1 MNYRLIIQQL
11 TFYYKFNTQQNMLSR
26 TTFIIAPIAL
36 LLTLSLII
44 VIPSVFS
51 SAIQPDTVY
60 NTLIYEISKDLSEN
74 IEFYN
79 TKCDNWNNNYTIN
92 IEDMNNT

>member
-1 MNYRLIIQQL
+1 
-11 TFYYKFNTQQNMLSR
+11 MLSR

-36 LLTLSLII
+36 ILTLSLII

-60 NTLIYEISKDLSEN
+60 NTLIYEISKDITKN

-79 TKCDNWNNNYTIN
+79 TKCDNWNNNYTLN
-92 IEDMNNT
+92 IEEMDNT